1 MYQYT
6 TVPIRFV
13 CFALWKNQ
21 RQRFKVFLG
30 YTNTNQWVYS
40 FFQLYRM
47 LADKLLKVI
56 GKLAM

>member
-1 MYQYT
+1 MDQYT
-6 TVPIRFV
+6 TVSIRFA
-13 CFALWKNQ
+13 CFALWKNK

-40 FFQLYRM
+40 SFQPHRM